1 MLLQYRYFSY
11 AKLSPF
17 LFVFN
22 ANTTQLWGENGHDKS
37 APTPNG
43 VHVDRYYNAH
53 TIMRIKCKAHLA
65 ENTIRN
71 INNPAYCAPT
81 CVFIRHRLYGLL
93 AIYNTTELKPPPPLR
108 AEILLLPT
116 KCLAFQHTRTRLV
129 E

>member
-22 ANTTQLWGENGHDKS
+22 ANTTQLRGKNEHDKS

-53 TIMRIKCKAHLA
+53 TVRRIQHKTHLA
-65 ENTIRN
+65 KN
-71 INNPAYCAPT
+71 IP
-81 CVFIRHRLYGLL
+81 
-93 AIYNTTELKPPPPLR
+93 
-108 AEILLLPT
+108 
-116 KCLAFQHTRTRLV
+116 
-129 E
+129 